1 MMETESV
8 WQTYTKVCVQLL
20 LAEPLGID
28 NTILILQNHKGSSR
42 FCDKGFA
49 FYDEMQQLVPQ
60 KPFDRGQH
68 GYNPSKGANTSHVRK
83 NKHAGAA
90 AATTTTTTSS
100 PGAATSPPNVTGSS
114 TIDPDAIPQSAP
126 SSYLTSSSLSNVT
139 GSSSVSHGKCKV
151 ESVSSTSHKRTR
163 PQTATA
169 QAQLDGSTAMQD
181 IATAFKD
188 ISCSF
193 DYGTTHPPAT
203 DLSSVVTLLG
213 RHTELSM
220 EDVVLLAEYF
230 SQLQILS
237 QATIFQSLPDGAR
250 SMWLQWRLADCHVA
264 MQT

>member
-1 MMETESV
+1 
-8 WQTYTKVCVQLL
+8 
-20 LAEPLGID
+20 
-28 NTILILQNHKGSSR
+28 
-42 FCDKGFA
+42 
-49 FYDEMQQLVPQ
+49 MQQLVPQ
-60 KPFDRGQH
+60 KALDREQH
-68 GYNPSKGANTSHVRK
+68 GYNPSKGVNTSHVCK
-83 NKHAGAA
+83 NKRPSAAA
-90 AATTTTTTSS
+90 AATTTTMSS
-100 PGAATSPPNVTGSS
+100 PGAATSPPNMTLSS

-151 ESVSSTSHKRTR
+151 ESVSSISHKRTR
-163 PQTATA
+163 PQTVTA

-181 IATAFKD
+181 IAIAFKD

-203 DLSSVVTLLG
+203 DLSSAVTLLG
-213 RHTELSM
+213 SHTELSM

-230 SQLQILS
+230 SQPQNLS

-250 SMWLQWRLADCHVA
+250 SMWLQWRLADCCVA